1 MTLYVPA
8 SKNRSITID
17 YLRSFIKRE
26 LAETENIKDKANR
39 KIVINNLQ
47 WILNDVVKLGK
58 IPDNGVVFFYGVGK
72 YEDETLEIRD
82 MIVPHL
88 PIPNSEYY
96 CGKDFLVEALE
107 EMIVPSAQIVVIL
120 LEGGKLAWGI
130 LKGSHLEVKHV
141 KSYHVPGKT
150 RKGGMSAKRYG
161 KLRQEKLVKFY
172 KEVAIHLNKKLLDN
186 IDDIEIIIFG
196 GNMIRVN
203 EFIKTK
209 YLDYRLRDK
218 IHKTTMSIGLI
229 NGDGL
234 EQSKKEIA
242 KILTDHVL
250 AKEKNIWDEFM
261 ELLMKNN
268 PKAVYGREQVYA
280 AILEGKV
287 KTMLWFEGD
296 SFDYSLE
303 LLDGAFDIV
312 YFSED
317 TEWGNQLKAFGGF
330 AAILRY

>member
-1 MTLYVPA
+1 MTLYVP
-8 SKNRSITID
+8 SSENRSSTID
-17 YLRSFIKRE
+17 YLRSFIRRE

-39 KIVINNLQ
+39 KIVITNLQ
-47 WILNDVVKLGK
+47 WILNDVVKLGR
-58 IPDNGVVFFYGVGK
+58 IPDNGVIFFYGVGK
-72 YEDETLEIRD
+72 YEDEALEIRE

-88 PIPNSEYY
+88 PISNSKYF
-96 CGKDFLVEALE
+96 CGKEFLVEILE
-107 EMIVPSAQIVVIL
+107 EMIIPSTQIVIVL
-120 LEGGKLAWGI
+120 LEGGKLAWGV

-186 IDDIEIIIFG
+186 VDDIEIIIFG
-196 GNMIRVN
+196 GNSVRAK
-203 EFIKTK
+203 EFTKTK

-218 IHKTTMSIGLI
+218 IHKVIIPIGLI

-242 KILTDHVL
+242 KILTGHVL
-250 AKEKNIWDEFM
+250 AKEKKVWDEFM

-268 PKAVYGREQVYA
+268 PKAIYGRKQVYEK
-280 AILEGKV
+280 ILEKRV
-287 KTMLWFEGD
+287 KTMLWFEGY
-296 SFDYSLE
+296 SFEYSLE
-303 LLDGAFDIV
+303 LLEGSFDIA
-312 YFSED
+312 YFSEG
-317 TEWGNQLKAFGGF
+317 TEWGQQLKAFGGF

>member
-1 MTLYVPA
+1 VTLYVPA

-39 KIVINNLQ
+39 KIVIGNLQ

-88 PIPNSEYY
+88 PISNSKYY
-96 CGKDFLVEALE
+96 CGKEFLVEALE

-141 KSYHVPGKT
+141 KNYHVPGKT

-172 KEVAIHLNKKLLDN
+172 KEVAIHLNKELLNN
-186 IDDIEIIIFG
+186 IDDIEMIIFG
-196 GNMIRVN
+196 GNMIRVK

-209 YLDYRLRDK
+209 YLDYRLRNK
-218 IHKTTMSIGLI
+218 IHETTMSIGLI
-229 NGDGL
+229 NENGL

-242 KILTDHVL
+242 KILTDHIL
-250 AKEKNIWDEFM
+250 AKEKNVWDKFIA
-261 ELLMKNN
+261 LLMKGN
-268 PKAVYGREQVYA
+268 PKAIYGRKQVYE
-280 AILEGKV
+280 AILEGRV
-287 KTMLWFEGD
+287 ETMLWFEGY
-296 SFDYSLE
+296 SFEAPLE
-303 LLDGAFDIV
+303 LMAEGFDMV
-312 YFSED
+312 FFPED
-317 TEWGNQLKAFGGF
+317 TEWGQQLKAFGGF

>member
-1 MTLYVPA
+1 VPA

-39 KIVINNLQ
+39 KIVIGNLQ
-47 WILNDVVKLGK
+47 WILNDAVKLEK

-72 YEDETLEIRD
+72 YEDEVLEIRD

-88 PIPNSEYY
+88 PISNSEYY
-96 CGKDFLVEALE
+96 CGKEFLVEALE

-196 GNMIRVN
+196 GNMIRVK

-209 YLDYRLRDK
+209 YLDYRLRSK
-218 IHKTTMSIGLI
+218 IHEVIMPISLI
-229 NGDGL
+229 DETGL

-242 KILTDHVL
+242 KVLTDHIL
-250 AKEKNIWDEFM
+250 AEEKNVWDEFM

-296 SFDYSLE
+296 LFDHSLE